1 MDGWTDR
8 HLTSFTS
15 QEAAASAASAASAVA
30 VAIAVVVVVATV
42 SVVVS
47 AQPFIIFVAI

>member
-15 QEAAASAASAASAVA
+15 QESAASAASAVA